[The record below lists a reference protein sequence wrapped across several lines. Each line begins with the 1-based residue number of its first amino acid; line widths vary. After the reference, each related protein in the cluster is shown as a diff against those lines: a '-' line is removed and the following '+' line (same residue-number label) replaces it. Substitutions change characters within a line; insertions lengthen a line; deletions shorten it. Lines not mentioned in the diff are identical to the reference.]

1 MPRRIRLPDP
11 YPDETCYSILCRY
24 AVRSGAASS
33 SRVTA
38 FLYGNT
44 MPLAGLLYKPF
55 RISDIERWGGPGSG
69 DTPYGESHSCLP
81 YFSVF
86 MGYDDSCLLK
96 KCRHGMQLS
105 PGLTKR
111 ISRKCGLMQIR
122 KKRLWYCPACAAED
136 FREYGE
142 TYWRRLP
149 QMPGVSYCP
158 RHMVR
163 LCESGLAVSEVDYR
177 ILPASYVL
185 LHIPDAGARPSGN
198 IFGAEFLQVAEDTGW
213 LLENGFRLP
222 DNSALRALFEERS
235 GIRLDEH
242 AVYSAGAVGK
252 AGFEHY
258 LAARF
263 LKESGR
269 RNIGPAAQKYLS
281 TLLSIDRV
289 FGSFENFWRNAGH
302 DKKGTG
308 YGITGRIQS
317 DRAERKSRGKHP
329 DGQREGTEI

>member
-33 SRVTA
+33 SKVTA

-55 RISDIERWGGPGSG
+55 RSSDIEKWAGPGPW

-81 YFSVF
+81 YFTAF
-86 MGYDDSCLLK
+86 MGHDDSCLLK
-96 KCRHGMQLS
+96 KCRHGTVLS
-105 PGLTKR
+105 PGLMKR

-142 TYWRRLP
+142 TCWRRVP

-158 RHMVR
+158 RHRIR
-163 LCESGLAVSEVDYR
+163 LRESGLAVSEIDYR

-185 LHIPDAGARPSGN
+185 LHIPDAGTRLPGN
-198 IFGAEFLQVAEDTGW
+198 IFESEFLQVAEDTEW

-222 DNSALRALFEERS
+222 DNSAMRSLFEGTS
-235 GIRLDEH
+235 GISLDEH
-242 AVYSAGAVGK
+242 AVYSAGPVRK

-281 TLLSIDRV
+281 TLLSIDRA
-289 FGSFENFWRNAGH
+289 FGSFENFWRKAGE
-302 DKKGTG
+302 DTKGTG
-308 YGITGRIQS
+308 YGIIR
-317 DRAERKSRGKHP
+317 RF
-329 DGQREGTEI
+329 